1 MSLLQS
7 LQLEHLPEGYTA
19 HLAMFHDVK
28 NAGFL
33 HEQLLAG
40 NSEFEYAF
48 VDASIVCAQSPCSRD
63 CYSPPSLPYA
73 HLGTT
78 VHLAERSDE
87 NARRFTRGG
96 SKAVPPRDE

>member
-28 NAGFL
+28 NAAFL

-48 VDASIVCAQSPCSRD
+48 VDASIVCASPNT
-63 CYSPPSLPYA
+63 L
-73 HLGTT
+73 T
-78 VHLAERSDE
+78 
-87 NARRFTRGG
+87 
-96 SKAVPPRDE
+96 

>member
-48 VDASIVCAQSPCSRD
+48 VDASIVCAQSFRSRD
-63 CYSPPSLPYA
+63 YYFHPSLPYA
-73 HLGTT
+73 HIGTT
-78 VHLAERSDE
+78 VHLGQLSPHSERMAKMPE
-87 NARRFTRGG
+87 GLRN
-96 SKAVPPRDE
+96 V